1 MKGCG
6 QVMKRFLKILS
17 VVLATI
23 LCFSSISAFAAVEG
37 ENITN
42 KADFAEFEELTCA
55 VTANVV
61 TISGK
66 APEATSIVV
75 WMQEDV
81 TSNPLVFRQFSTD
94 SNGRFSKSYI
104 MNPDFYAEDGANDAS
119 LKISGKGLNTFLI
132 TGIEIYGRAE
142 LNAPIEDFVG
152 ISTED
157 DFNAFFEN
165 ADYMALLGIE
175 ETYTVAELSVLYGY
189 YGELTLTGNETLQQL
204 INIISGLVNKLD
216 KYKFLVESVSNAA
229 ISGDT
234 DEIGSLLTSVTYAD
248 IMFPLDHSNILREN
262 EMWAR
267 MAKEDGYTTLEE
279 IENAYIAARDAQ
291 LEEEKETGGAA
302 TTDRPKN
309 FKPVW
314 KISSVAN
321 LITISGVHE
330 DEKIT
335 NIVFHIS
342 GMDSGVTESPADTI
356 GAMQI
361 QTNNKG
367 EFKAEIPLNTSRFDF
382 DVTAIFR
389 ISAPDTNIHQFY
401 IPLYSQELVDEMIE
415 EFKEIG
421 DVAALKTFI
430 ETYSEMLQ
438 LSGSYTDE
446 KYATMY
452 ALYDEKA
459 EDFESF
465 TNAMDVLK
473 AISDLASTTSEVL
486 RFIDAMNLAAKSGQ
500 WGKIQST
507 IIDDYKA
514 LGEKSLTYAEL
525 LKETE
530 DTGDIT
536 SIKGLYKRMLNKTY
550 STIQDVIDEFKKA
563 HEEQYKEEQS
573 MKKPAGGGGSG
584 GSGGGFGGSFNN
596 AFFGEEYF
604 EEEEVTVPEPEEL
617 PSQPFT
623 DLQGYDWAKSAID
636 NLRKKNIV
644 SGDGDGTYRPGAT
657 MTREEYLSVLL
668 KTYGI
673 EIKSGNAP
681 FSDVVPGAWYCDV
694 VSTAYEMGITNG
706 IGDGKFGI
714 GQNISRADMVVLAS
728 RLAASLK
735 INIPQVEVA
744 VIFEDYAEIP
754 DYAYEAVV
762 EFQQANFING
772 DTNGYFNP
780 KDNTTRAEAAVFF
793 WNVYDYIN

>member
-1 MKGCG
+1 
-6 QVMKRFLKILS
+6 MKRFVRILS
-17 VVLATI
+17 AVLATV
-23 LCFSSISAFAAVEG
+23 LCFSSISVVASVDG

-42 KADFAEFEELTCA
+42 KADFAEFEELSCT
-55 VTANVV
+55 VTANVI

-66 APEATSIVV
+66 APMQTSVVV
-75 WMQEDV
+75 WMQEDG
-81 TSNPLVFRQFSTD
+81 TSNPLVFRQFNTD
-94 SNGRFSKSYI
+94 ASGRFSKSYI

-119 LKISGKGLNTFLI
+119 VKVSGKGLDTFLI
-132 TGIEIYGRAE
+132 TGIELYGRNE

-152 ISTED
+152 ISNEAE
-157 DFNAFFEN
+157 FYAFFEN

-175 ETYTVAELSVLYGY
+175 ETYTAEELSVLYGY
-189 YGELTLTGNETLQQL
+189 YGDLTLNGDETLQQL

-248 IMFPLDHSNILREN
+248 IMFSLDHSNILREN

-267 MAKEDGYTTLEE
+267 MATEDGYTTLEE
-279 IENAYIAARDAQ
+279 IENAYIAAREAQ

-309 FKPVW
+309 FKSEW
-314 KISSVAN
+314 KLSSVAN
-321 LITISGVHE
+321 LITISGTHE
-330 DEKIT
+330 DEKVT
-335 NIVFHIS
+335 NVVFHIS
-342 GMDSGVTESPADTI
+342 GMDSGVTETPADTI
-356 GAMQI
+356 GAMQV
-361 QTNNKG
+361 QTNSKG
-367 EFKAEIPLNTSRFDF
+367 EFTAEIPLNTSRFDS
-382 DVTAIFR
+382 DVTAVFR

-401 IPLYSQELVDEMIE
+401 IPLYSQDAVDEMIE
-415 EFKEIG
+415 EFKNIG
-421 DVAALKTFI
+421 NVDDLKTFI

-438 LSGSYTDE
+438 LSGNYTDE
-446 KYATMY
+446 KYETMY

-459 EDFESF
+459 ENFESF

-473 AISDLASTTSEVL
+473 AISGLASTTSEVL
-486 RFIDAMNLAAKSGQ
+486 RFIDAINIAAKSGQ

-507 IIDDYKA
+507 ISDDYKA
-514 LGEKSLTYAEL
+514 LKEKSLTYAEL

-530 DTGDIT
+530 DTDDIT
-536 SIKGLYKRMLNKTY
+536 SLKGLYKRMLNKTY
-550 STIQDVIDEFKKA
+550 STIQDVIGEFKKA
-563 HEEQYKEEQS
+563 HEEQYKEEQTTT
-573 MKKPAGGGGSG
+573 KPTGGGGSG
-584 GSGGGFGGSFNN
+584 GSGGGFGGNTGN
-596 AFFGEEYF
+596 VFFGEEYF
-604 EEEEVTVPEPEEL
+604 EEEEITVPESEEL
-617 PSQPFT
+617 PAQPFS
-623 DLQGYDWAKSAID
+623 DLKGYDWAKSAID
-636 NLRKKNIV
+636 NLRKNNIV
-644 SGDGDGTYRPGAT
+644 NGDGDGTYRPGAT

-673 EIKSGNAP
+673 KIKSGSAP
-681 FSDVVPGAWYCDV
+681 FSDVAPDAWYCDV
-694 VSTAYEMGITNG
+694 VATAYEMGITNG
-706 IGDGKFGI
+706 IGGGKFGI

-728 RLAASLK
+728 RLAHSLE

-780 KDNTTRAEAAVFF
+780 ADNTTRAEAAVFF
-793 WNVYDYIN
+793 WNIYDYIN